1 MTIKRMLTFR
11 ATNKNVILQPTFF
24 FFLIAEM
31 EYFQH
36 FPALIFHPLEKEM
49 ITHSS
54 TIAWEIEWTEE
65 PGGLQS
71 MGLWRVSHYWAT
83 EHECKDVKK
92 KILYNTLR
100 KKLTLKIYFYLFCLL
115 PVNYKF
121 LKTYFIVLLKG
132 LTVNFG

>member
-1 MTIKRMLTFR
+1 MLTFR
-11 ATNKNVILQPTFF
+11 ATNKNVILQLTFFF

-31 EYFQH
+31 ECFQH

-71 MGLWRVSHYWAT
+71 MGLRRVSHY
-83 EHECKDVKK
+83 
-92 KILYNTLR
+92 
-100 KKLTLKIYFYLFCLL
+100 
-115 PVNYKF
+115 
-121 LKTYFIVLLKG
+121 
-132 LTVNFG
+132 